1 MTAPFEP
8 ITLGDTRVPHR
19 IFMSPMTRNRAT
31 VEGGLATQSMVD
43 YYVQRAGAAALIITE
58 GTQPSRVG
66 QGYLAT
72 PGLHSDEQVAAWR
85 TLTDAVHAAGGTIFA
100 QIMHS
105 GRIGHRDLTGLVPV
119 APSAVRAPGVT
130 YTAEGPKE
138 HDVPRELTEEEI
150 LGTIADHVSAARNA
164 VAAGFDGVELHSA
177 SGYLLHQFLSDS
189 VNLRT
194 DRWGGS
200 TENRIRFV
208 VETVRAVAD
217 AIGAQRVG
225 LRISPG
231 TTDQGIVENDPVELY
246 TALLT
251 ALSDLPLA
259 YVHTRE
265 QAGRDLTRKLRAAWP
280 GTLVLNPQYDDERP
294 PHEAVDDVF
303 AEGIAD
309 AVTLG
314 RAFLANPDLVTR
326 IKAQGPYNT
335 PDPASYYGGDERGYT
350 DYPALV

>member
-1 MTAPFEP
+1 
-8 ITLGDTRVPHR
+8 
-19 IFMSPMTRNRAT
+19 MSPCAPSSRAAPGTRRWSGRAALT
-31 VEGGLATQSMVD
+31 P
-43 YYVQRAGAAALIITE
+43 RAGA
-58 GTQPSRVG
+58 R
-66 QGYLAT
+66 T
-72 PGLHSDEQVAAWR
+72 PGA
-85 TLTDAVHAAGGTIFA
+85 
-100 QIMHS
+100 
-105 GRIGHRDLTGLVPV
+105 
-119 APSAVRAPGVT
+119 
-130 YTAEGPKE
+130 
-138 HDVPRELTEEEI
+138 
-150 LGTIADHVSAARNA
+150 
-164 VAAGFDGVELHSA
+164 
-177 SGYLLHQFLSDS
+177 
-189 VNLRT
+189 
-194 DRWGGS
+194 
-200 TENRIRFV
+200 
-208 VETVRAVAD
+208 AD

-231 TTDQGIVENDPVELY
+231 ITDQGIVENDPVELY

-303 AEGIAD
+303 TEGVAD

-314 RAFLANPDLVTR
+314 RGFLANPDLVTR
-326 IKAQGPYNT
+326 VKAQGPCSA